1 MITHKMKILYH
12 HRIASK
18 DGQYVH
24 IEELITALKAL
35 GHEIIMAEPEATEQK
50 GFGASSNSVK
60 LMRTLLPGFLHEFIE
75 FSYALFDF
83 AKLVPLILK
92 HKPDVIYERY
102 NLFFPSGIWAKKLF
116 KLPLLLEVNAPLF
129 EERKKHD
136 GIQLDWLAKWSE
148 TYVWKQADH
157 VLPVTRVLAE
167 KIIAAGVPEHSI
179 TIIPNGINQQRFGSA
194 IDSSDVI
201 ERYQLKNKLVLGFT
215 GFVRDWHRLDKVVQA
230 IADNQSRNWHLLLV
244 GDGPARDAIEQQ
256 AASLG
261 ISDRVSITGIVD
273 RDEVA
278 RYVAVFDIALQPDVV
293 AYASPLKLFEYMVLG
308 KAIIAPD
315 RANIREILTHRS
327 DALLFNPNEEQAFTE
342 QLRELCF
349 DENLRQRLGL
359 AAAQTLDG
367 KKLYWQENAK
377 RIGNLIGP
385 LAASKS
391 H

>member
-1 MITHKMKILYH
+1 LITHKMKILYH

>member
-1 MITHKMKILYH
+1 MKILYH

-167 KIIAAGVPEHSI
+167 KIIAAGVLEHRI
-179 TIIPNGINQQRFGSA
+179 TIIPNGINRQRFGSA

-230 IADNQSRNWHLLLV
+230 IADNQGRNWHLLLV

-261 ISDRVSITGIVD
+261 ISDHVTITGIVD